1 MIDVLYFS
9 AESSDLSEPI
19 KSQFLQYCSE
29 NTGSINTITYDIDVD
44 TEIAE
49 QYDVRYVPT
58 FIFVKD
64 GVVGR
69 RIIGG
74 LPMNKFKEL
83 VAEYEN

>member
-9 AESSDLSEPI
+9 AESSDVSEPI

-29 NTGSINTITYDIDVD
+29 NTGSINIITYDIDVD

-64 GVVGR
+64 EGVGR

-74 LPMNKFKEL
+74 MPMNKFKEL